1 MVLTHILWTM
11 VGKTSLT
18 VPLTKAQQGLI
29 RAYPW
34 HGQIS
39 LFLSCNKT
47 VPCWTDFVILLAHL
61 TKRHANLQPTPK
73 IFYILLILTSGGL
86 GLKVHIKDMVKTH
99 SKPQGTKLIFCR
111 NYNSH
116 FSKVLTW
123 QTQLTTTQYL
133 NQDLYLV
140 FYWINSLILKITLGE
155 IILT

>member
-18 VPLTKAQQGLI
+18 LPLTKAQQGLM

-47 VPCWTDFVILLAHL
+47 VPCWTDFVILLVHL
-61 TKRHANLQPTPK
+61 TKWHANLQPTPK
-73 IFYILLILTSGGL
+73 TFYILPILTSGGL
-86 GLKVHIKDMVKTH
+86 GLKVHINDMVKTH
-99 SKPQGTKLIFCR
+99 SKPQSSKLIFCR
-111 NYNSH
+111 NYNSP

-123 QTQLTTTQYL
+123 QTQLPTTQYS
-133 NQDLYLV
+133 NQDLNMV
-140 FYWINSLILKITLGE
+140 IYWTNSLILKITLGE
-155 IILT
+155 IILI